1 MNWVEYLKG
10 NQHITDPYDARQVR
24 NAARLAAASM
34 KHDYGWDNY
43 TVQCTRTSLY
53 FAYTKG
59 SDLYT
64 AFIPVAQI
72 VKSLV
77 IRPLLEKVVK
87 MHEGKD
93 TYRKSS
99 RKK

>member
-10 NQHITDPYDARQVR
+10 NQQITDPYNARQVR
-24 NAARLAAASM
+24 SAARLAATVM
-34 KHDYGWDNY
+34 KRDYGWDNY
-43 TVQCTRTSLY
+43 TVQCTRTGLY

-64 AFIPVAQI
+64 AFIPVARI
-72 VKSLV
+72 AKSSV
-77 IRPLLEKVVK
+77 IRPLLENVVK
-87 MHEGKD
+87 MHEKED

-99 RKK
+99 HKK